1 METNEP
7 TDLRAAMAQ
16 ASAAWNEVQSWK
28 AQARANLEE
37 AQRLY
42 EDALKAE
49 AEARPTYETVKAN
62 YERWRAEVER
72 IAGQSLEA
80 EAPAP
85 QPIGAPDS
93 SVDARLRNLEAS
105 LGTILTLLQ
114 QKRA

>member
-1 METNEP
+1 METHEP

-85 QPIGAPDS
+85 GAQPSDPSI
-93 SVDARLRNLEAS
+93 DARLRNLEES
-105 LGTILTLLQ
+105 MGTILTLLQ
-114 QKRA
+114 KRA